1 MDTKYRQNE
10 PTAAARICL
19 SIVIS
24 MLDKVMHISI
34 FVRKYILWLNTQFCR
49 RTLGIELIL
58 SKCQNINIS
67 YLFQDHFT
75 DDQFELGRAD
85 HRRLLKWNS
94 VPTIFPRC
102 KAQNIKCRRPPK
114 REAIVLAKDESSMNS
129 PEKATMDEN
138 LNTEIR
144 IRRTEV
150 NEESCNDDIMEE
162 NLNTELGLREI
173 EVNKER
179 CKDSTDEVVALKCKL
194 NASLKEIHTLRTIIF
209 QLQEIIKR
217 LVEEK
222 HVDET

>member
-1 MDTKYRQNE
+1 MPCCCVRGCHNRWEKGHKLYKLPQGPNNE
-10 PTAAARICL
+10 AR
-19 SIVIS
+19 
-24 MLDKVMHISI
+24 
-34 FVRKYILWLNTQFCR
+34 RKLW
-49 RTLGIELIL
+49 I
-58 SKCQNINIS
+58 QNIGRTNPLPLHA
-67 YLFQDHFT
+67 YVCQDHFT

-114 REAIVLAKDESSMNS
+114 REVIVLAKDESSMNS